1 MYLIR
6 NEYNY
11 EKSVYKEHSSDV
23 KYDQFKEIHSN
34 KKVIKHNMRGIK
46 SKKHEIY
53 TYESDKTSLS
63 CYKYI
68 TI

>member
-6 NEYNY
+6 NVYKY

-53 TYESDKTSLS
+53 T
-63 CYKYI
+63 
-68 TI
+68 